1 MENVTLFKRTRHTGP
16 PACPADSFGSK
27 EQRRRRRSSCEIVA
41 TMQTTEPIAKP
52 EMLYPG
58 AETFESARPQG
69 AATLIDTRQDTP
81 SLVLP

>member
-1 MENVTLFKRTRHTGP
+1 LGQVSGHDF
-16 PACPADSFGSK
+16 
-27 EQRRRRRSSCEIVA
+27 
-41 TMQTTEPIAKP
+41 IAKP